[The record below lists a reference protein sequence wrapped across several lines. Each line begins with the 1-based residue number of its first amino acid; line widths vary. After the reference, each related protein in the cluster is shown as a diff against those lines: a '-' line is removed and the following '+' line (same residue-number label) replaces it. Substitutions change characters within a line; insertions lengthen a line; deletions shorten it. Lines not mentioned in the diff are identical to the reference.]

1 MVAVEPSIIMDN
13 LSYMGRA
20 VDLAKKAIGSVSPNP
35 PVGAVLVK
43 NRKIVG
49 EGWTQ
54 PPGQNHAEI
63 EAIMMAGREASGAVL
78 YTTLE
83 PCNYVGRTGACT
95 EAIINAGISEVI
107 VAVIDS
113 NPVVNGSGIS
123 RLSQVGIVVSTDDTV
138 EEAKRLTEAY
148 TKYVTTSKPFVTA
161 KFAMSLDGK
170 IATKTGSSRW
180 ITGNKARSYSHQLR
194 AMSDAV
200 MVGVNTIISD
210 DSRLTARSGDG
221 AALSNSPLRIVVDS
235 QGRISRNSAL
245 FSEPGSVLIAT
256 ALDSN
261 AANSLSLGL
270 DVSVISIPGS
280 DGRVDLPALLNYL
293 GDNEITSLLVEG
305 GGELLGSLFDLQL
318 VDKVCAFIAPS
329 IIGGGSKAVSA
340 VGGDGIAQIS
350 DASILEN
357 SKIVKLGDDFLFN
370 AYCRNTK

>member
-1 MVAVEPSIIMDN
+1 
-13 LSYMGRA
+13 
-20 VDLAKKAIGSVSPNP
+20 
-35 PVGAVLVK
+35 
-43 NRKIVG
+43 
-49 EGWTQ
+49 
-54 PPGQNHAEI
+54 
-63 EAIMMAGREASGAVL
+63 
-78 YTTLE
+78 
-83 PCNYVGRTGACT
+83 
-95 EAIINAGISEVI
+95 
-107 VAVIDS
+107 
-113 NPVVNGSGIS
+113 
-123 RLSQVGIVVSTDDTV
+123 
-138 EEAKRLTEAY
+138 
-148 TKYVTTSKPFVTA
+148 
-161 KFAMSLDGK
+161 MSLDGK

-235 QGRISRNSAL
+235 QGRISKNSAL

-256 ALDSN
+256 ALDSD

-270 DVSVISIPGS
+270 NVSVISIPGS

-370 AYCRNTK
+370 AYCRDTK